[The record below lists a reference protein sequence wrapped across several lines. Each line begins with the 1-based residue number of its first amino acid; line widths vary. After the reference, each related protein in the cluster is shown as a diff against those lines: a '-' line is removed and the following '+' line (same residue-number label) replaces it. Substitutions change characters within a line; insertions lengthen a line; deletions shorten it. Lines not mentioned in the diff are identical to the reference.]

1 MNSFDFERPPSEPMT
16 ALHAW
21 MDEATRT
28 SLPNPNAMTLATV
41 DPDGSPSARI
51 VLLRGLDERGAVFF
65 TNRESRKGLALET
78 NKVAALVFHW
88 DCLER
93 QIRIEGTVEHV
104 SEEESDTYWKSRP
117 RGSQLAARAS
127 RQSRPI
133 EDRESFEAA
142 CRAEEARFEGREV
155 ERPAHWGG
163 YRVALK
169 KIEFWQGMNSRMH
182 DRITYRFEAGDWH
195 LERLSP

>member
-1 MNSFDFERPPSEPMT
+1 
-16 ALHAW
+16 

-41 DPDGSPSARI
+41 DPDGRPSARI

-65 TNRESRKGLALET
+65 TNRESRKGLALEV
-78 NKVAALVFHW
+78 NQVAALVFHW

-93 QIRIEGTVEHV
+93 QIRIEGSVEHV
-104 SEEESDTYWKSRP
+104 SEEESDAYWKGRP

-133 EDRESFEAA
+133 ENRESFEAA
-142 CRAEEARFEGREV
+142 CQEEEARFAGRDV
-155 ERPAHWGG
+155 ERPPHWGG
-163 YRVALK
+163 YRVALER
-169 KIEFWQGMNSRMH
+169 IEFWQGMNSRMH
-182 DRITYRFEAGDWH
+182 DRITYRSENGDWH